1 MNPYDTVFAP
11 SMKDPPRVQKTLV
24 NVIVVS
30 LINVTNNLIM
40 SLKNMECLWGK
51 LIGLKKTNIL
61 LSFFYITTPLATK
74 FPHLSAI
81 SFNRWKGGDYTGHFY
96 F

>member
-1 MNPYDTVFAP
+1 MNPYDTVSAP
-11 SMKDPPRVQKTLV
+11 SMKDPPRVQKTLA

-40 SLKNMECLWGK
+40 SLKNMECLGGK
-51 LIGLKKTNIL
+51 LKNTIVL

-74 FPHLSAI
+74 FPHLSTI
-81 SFNRWKGGDYTGHFY
+81 SFNQWKAGDYTRHFD